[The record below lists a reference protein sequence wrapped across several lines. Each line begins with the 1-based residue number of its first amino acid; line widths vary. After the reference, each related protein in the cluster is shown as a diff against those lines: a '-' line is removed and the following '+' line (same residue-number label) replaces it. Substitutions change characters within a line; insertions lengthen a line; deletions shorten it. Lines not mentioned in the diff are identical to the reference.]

1 MKKQYVSLLAII
13 LSVSGFLFSCHDKM
27 NKNTGAL
34 QFDSIQVNE
43 TAHLFNDTAKP
54 ACNIIINFAYPV
66 KSSDD
71 MLKDSLNAFFLS
83 ACFGDK
89 YMAMT
94 PEEAVKKYTEKYVS
108 DYRNDLEPMYKKDEQ
123 DKEDEESIGAWYSYY
138 KGIESHVQLCN
149 TLILTYRI
157 DYNEY
162 TGGAHGIYMSTFLNL
177 DLKTLSPIR
186 LDDLFEGDYKEALTD
201 LLWKQLMADN
211 NVSTRQELEDMGY
224 ATTGDLEPI
233 ENFYLDPTGITFYY
247 NVYEIAPYVMGATK
261 ITLSYEDIA
270 PLMNG
275 KFIVLSSAIKTDGE

>member
-1 MKKQYVSLLAII
+1 MKKQTVSLLVLLLAA
-13 LSVSGFLFSCHDKM
+13 SGFFFSCGNIM
-27 NKNTGAL
+27 NKNAGAL
-34 QFDSIQVNE
+34 EFDSIQVNE
-43 TAHLFNDTAKP
+43 TAHLFGDTAKP
-54 ACNIIINFAYPV
+54 ACNLIINLTYASRSADE
-66 KSSDD
+66 K
-71 MLKDSLNAFFLS
+71 MKDSLNTYFLS
-83 ACFGDK
+83 ACFGEK
-89 YMAMT
+89 YMGMT
-94 PEEAVKKYTEKYVS
+94 PEEAVKKYTEKYVG
-108 DYRNDLEPMYKKDEQ
+108 DYRKDLEPMYRKDEQ
-123 DKEDEESIGAWYSYY
+123 DKENAEDMGAWYSYY
-138 KGIESHVQLCN
+138 KGIESHVQLY
-149 TLILTYRI
+149 TGHLLVYRI

>member
-1 MKKQYVSLLAII
+1 MKKQTVSLLVLLLAA
-13 LSVSGFLFSCHDKM
+13 SGFFFSCGNTV
-27 NKNTGAL
+27 NKNAYAL
-34 QFDSIQVNE
+34 EFDSIQVNE
-43 TAHLFNDTAKP
+43 TVHLFGDTAKP
-54 ACNIIINFAYPV
+54 ACNLILNFAYASQ
-66 KSSDD
+66 SSDVR
-71 MLKDSLNAFFLS
+71 LKDSLNAFFLS

-177 DLKTLSPIR
+177 DLRTLAPIR
-186 LDDLFEGDYKEALTD
+186 LDDLFVNDYKEQLTD
-201 LLWKQLMADN
+201 LLWNQLMADN
-211 NVSTRQELEDMGY
+211 KVATRQELEDMGY
-224 ATTGDLEPI
+224 VTTGDLTPT
-233 ENFYLDPTGITFYY
+233 ENFYLSKDGITFYY
-247 NVYEIAPYVMGATK
+247 NVYDIAPYVMGPVK
-261 ITLSYEDIA
+261 ITLPYEMMQH
-270 PLMNG
+270 L
-275 KFIVLSSAIKTDGE
+275 LSDETMALNDLRNP

>member
-71 MLKDSLNAFFLS
+71 MLKDSLNAYFIS

-89 YMAMT
+89 YIGEK
-94 PEEAVKKYTEKYVS
+94 PENVVKQYTENYIIE
-108 DYRNDLEPMYKKDEQ
+108 YRRDLEPMYTEDEK
-123 DKEDEESIGAWYSYY
+123 DKEDESSIGAWYSYY
-138 KGIESHVQLCN
+138 KGIESHVQLY
-149 TLILTYRI
+149 TGHLLVYRI

-247 NVYEIAPYVMGATK
+247 NVYDITPYSMGPVKVT
-261 ITLSYEDIA
+261 IPFSMMEHLLGSNPI
-270 PLMNG
+270 L
-275 KFIVLSSAIKTDGE
+275 GELKN

>member
-1 MKKQYVSLLAII
+1 MKKQTVSLLVLLLAA
-13 LSVSGFLFSCHDKM
+13 SGFFFSCGNTV
-27 NKNTGAL
+27 NKNAYAL
-34 QFDSIQVNE
+34 EFDSIQVNE
-43 TAHLFNDTAKP
+43 TVHLFGDTAKP
-54 ACNIIINFAYPV
+54 ACN
-66 KSSDD
+66 
-71 MLKDSLNAFFLS
+71 
-83 ACFGDK
+83 
-89 YMAMT
+89 
-94 PEEAVKKYTEKYVS
+94 
-108 DYRNDLEPMYKKDEQ
+108 YRNDLEPMYKKDEEDKQ
-123 DKEDEESIGAWYSYY
+123 DEQSIGAWYSYY

-177 DLKTLSPIR
+177 DLKTLSPIH
-186 LDDLFEGDYKEALTD
+186 LGDLFEGDYKEALTD

-261 ITLSYEDIA
+261 ITLSYEDITH
-270 PLMNG
+270 LMNSE
-275 KFIVLSSAIKTDGE
+275 FVTLSNTIKAGDQ